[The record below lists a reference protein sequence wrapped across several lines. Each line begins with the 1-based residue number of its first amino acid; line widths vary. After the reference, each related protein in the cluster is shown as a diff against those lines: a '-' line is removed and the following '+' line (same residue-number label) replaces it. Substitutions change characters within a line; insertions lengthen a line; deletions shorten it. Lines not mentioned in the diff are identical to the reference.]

1 MDITISSHMDNYKS
15 ATIRTFARCLHID
28 TIAMF
33 CIARHLEPQD
43 AYMLARACRARV
55 IMYPPALLLY
65 FAENGWLHMIKWYVD
80 KARTVAFAPN
90 ICMRAIAHDRVN
102 VVAWAMNH
110 GADMSDTWR
119 DAAQKHNAVH
129 TLAWMYCEVVSCL
142 HDGNNYHV

>member
-1 MDITISSHMDNYKS
+1 MNITISSHMDNYKS

-43 AYMLARACRARV
+43 AYMLARA
-55 IMYPPALLLY
+55 
-65 FAENGWLHMIKWYVD
+65 
-80 KARTVAFAPN
+80 
-90 ICMRAIAHDRVN
+90 
-102 VVAWAMNH
+102 
-110 GADMSDTWR
+110 WR